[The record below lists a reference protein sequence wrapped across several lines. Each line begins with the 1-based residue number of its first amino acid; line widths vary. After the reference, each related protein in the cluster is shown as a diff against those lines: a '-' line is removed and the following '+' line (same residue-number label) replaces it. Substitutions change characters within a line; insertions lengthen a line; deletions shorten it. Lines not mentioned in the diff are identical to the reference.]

1 MSLVAVSLAVMR
13 VACTSFPPSVVSR
26 LMAGSVANSLLMTH
40 PLFCR
45 FKDRRIES
53 AFAIY
58 KANSSMSTLHL
69 LMTIVLA
76 ILTVAS
82 LFIAPMFNIVVDRRS
97 ITRSTQIKISL
108 MTFAIYGRRIY
119 QLVRRRPMSYA
130 GERANQAPVQCP
142 GSC

>member
-1 MSLVAVSLAVMR
+1 
-13 VACTSFPPSVVSR
+13 
-26 LMAGSVANSLLMTH
+26 MAGSVANSLLMTH

-97 ITRSTQIKISL
+97 ITRSTQIKIIL

-130 GERANQAPVQCP
+130 GEREPGTGPMARLLLTLSLACVQRRGVGTAGASQP
-142 GSC
+142 GRGAS